1 MSEKPIHSTKANQF
15 YFDVKTKGW
24 KPLSGGE
31 APIHI
36 YHHSGKGTYRVIGMR
51 KDKKVCINSNI
62 FATMSP
68 KKNGE
73 KLVAWSNEKR
83 VTYGVN
89 FTTSKEADKF
99 LAQLQKAIKA
109 LNSSSKDS
117 KKKEKK
123 SKKDKKKSKKEKRS
137 SKKDKKKS
145 KKKDSTP
152 PPPKGNTPP
161 PPKGNTPPPP
171 SGGPPPPKLGG
182 PPQLGGGPP
191 PKQGGKARNALL
203 DSIQGFSKN
212 GLKKAETNDRS
223 GPNVSNKPKSGGGGG
238 GGGGGGL
245 MDAIL
250 SRGRGLKKT
259 GGFGGRP
266 RGGLPKIPQK
276 REEPKQAEK
285 DPWKEN
291 NKRPSRGFG
300 GSSPKTGGFGG
311 QRRGGFGGVKKTGG
325 FGGNSPKRGGFGS
338 PRQSN
343 TQKSGGGEVSGD
355 VIKMID
361 QVQSQMIDYINKEFE
376 KLKSQLKN

>member
-15 YFDVKTKGW
+15 YFDAKTKGW

-62 FATMSP
+62 FATMAP

-73 KLVAWSNEKR
+73 KLVAWANEKR

-89 FTTSKEADKF
+89 FGTSKEADKF

-109 LNSSSKDS
+109 LNSNS
-117 KKKEKK
+117 KKDKKSKKEEKK
-123 SKKDKKKSKKEKRS
+123 SKKDKKKSKKEKKEKKP

-152 PPPKGNTPP
+152 PPPKSG
-161 PPKGNTPPPP
+161 GPPPP
-171 SGGPPPPKLGG
+171 SGGPPPPNLGG

-191 PKQGGKARNALL
+191 PKQGGKPRNALL
-203 DSIQGFSKN
+203 DSIQGFSKG

-223 GPNVSNKPKSGGGGG
+223 NPNVDNKPKSGGGG

-250 SRGRGLKKT
+250 NRGRGLKKT

-266 RGGLPKIPQK
+266 RGGLPKTPPK
-276 REEPKQAEK
+276 TEEPKKAEGN
-285 DPWKEN
+285 PWKQE

-338 PRQSN
+338 RRQTPN
-343 TQKSGGGEVSGD
+343 TPKSGGGKLSGD
-355 VIKMID
+355 TLEMIN
-361 QVQSQMIDYINKEFE
+361 QVQSQMIDYINQEFE
-376 KLKSQLKN
+376 KLKNQLKK